1 MIAAGGTG
9 GHFYPGYALGRKLI
23 ERGHDVVFIIKKG
36 NSSAAQVL
44 KEKDLFYHEIDFEA
58 MPRSINP
65 IKWFKFLNKF
75 IKSNIYLRSLIKSY
89 KPLACIGMG
98 GYISFPLVF
107 CAHFMGIKT
116 AIHDSNSRL
125 GFSNK
130 ISCFF
135 VDKIL
140 LGLPLDKNYKKA
152 VLVGTPIRSEFA
164 QGASAAEEGYWEMTT
179 NFGINIL
186 IFGGS
191 QGARHL
197 NLAAAEVALK
207 LTQKS
212 RLINFLHISG
222 KRDYEMLKEIYK
234 GASQIE
240 LIDYAHDI
248 YALMKT
254 AQVIIA
260 RSGASSIAE
269 IIALKKPSIL
279 VPLPTAA
286 NNHQYF
292 NAKILTDNGC
302 ALMVEDN
309 KDLSSGLEKAL
320 FSLLR
325 DSKTLESIQDNL
337 RLSPIPDPLEA
348 ADLCATQVENLA
360 FK

>member
-9 GHFYPGYALGRKLI
+9 GHFYPGYALGLKLVG
-23 ERGHDVVFIIKKG
+23 RGHDVVFIIKKG
-36 NSSAAQVL
+36 NSSAIQIL
-44 KEKDLFYHEIDFEA
+44 KEKDLFYHEIDFEG

-65 IKWFKFLNKF
+65 IKWFSFVKKF
-75 IKSNIYLRSLIKSY
+75 IKSYFYLRGLIKSY
-89 KPLACIGMG
+89 KPVACVGMG

-116 AIHDSNSRL
+116 AIHESNSRL

-130 ISCFF
+130 MSRFF

-164 QGASAAEEGYWEMTT
+164 HGASAAEEGYWEMTT

-191 QGARHL
+191 QGAKRL

-207 LTQKS
+207 LTKKS

-222 KRDYEMLKEIYK
+222 KRDYEMLKKIYN
-234 GASQIE
+234 GAPQIE

-260 RSGASSIAE
+260 RSGASSLAE
-269 IIALKKPSIL
+269 IIALQKPSIL

-286 NNHQYF
+286 NNHQYY

-302 ALMVEDN
+302 ALLVEDN
-309 KDLSSGLEKAL
+309 KDLISELEKAL
-320 FSLLR
+320 ISLLR

-337 RLSPIPDPLEA
+337 RISPIPDPLEA
-348 ADLCATQVENLA
+348 VDICASQVEHLVV
-360 FK
+360 K